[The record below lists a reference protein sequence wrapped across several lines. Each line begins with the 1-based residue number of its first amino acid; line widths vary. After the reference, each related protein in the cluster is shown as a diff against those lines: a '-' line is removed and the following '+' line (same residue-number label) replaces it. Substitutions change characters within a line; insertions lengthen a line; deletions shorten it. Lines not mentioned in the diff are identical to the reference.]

1 MPSIFTHP
9 LIGLAAAKMLPIR
22 YKTKRFWALSFLCPF
37 IPDWDGIG
45 FYLGLPH
52 EHFFGHRG
60 FTHSIFFAAI
70 LGIVIVAVFFRGGG
84 IFSKRNTLLAIYFA
98 SITLSHGILDALT
111 NTSNGVAFF
120 SPIISTRYSFGFTP
134 IESSP
139 LSPAEFFGQAGYNV
153 ILNEIAV
160 IWIPLA
166 TIVIVASIARGLI
179 KR

>member
-1 MPSIFTHP
+1 M
-9 LIGLAAAKMLPIR
+9 
-22 YKTKRFWALSFLCPF
+22 
-37 IPDWDGIG
+37 
-45 FYLGLPH
+45 
-52 EHFFGHRG
+52 
-60 FTHSIFFAAI
+60 
-70 LGIVIVAVFFRGGG
+70 AVFFRGGG

-166 TIVIVASIARGLI
+166 AIVIVASIARRLI